1 MLGMML
7 NAVYTTMTEAA
18 RIFDLMAITLDCVSL
33 L

>member
-1 MLGMML
+1 MLGMMF
-7 NAVYTTMTEAA
+7 NAAYTTMTKAA

>member
-1 MLGMML
+1 MLGTML
-7 NAVYTTMTEAA
+7 NAVYTAMTEAA